1 MTGDAPII
9 VLAAV
14 EDDTRRAVTIELS
27 DGTSLEVAQDAEE
40 ARGITPG
47 LELTAEQAAG
57 LRAADERKQIA
68 RRVFQWLDRRPRTR
82 RDLDRRLRE
91 RGYSREGIE
100 AVLDRFE
107 QEGLVDDRAFAEL
120 FARER
125 LRNRPVGPRWLSGR
139 LRQDG
144 VAGQVVQAVVDD
156 LFTEFDET
164 ELAVRA
170 LGQKRADCGD
180 ESGRQRAARFLN
192 SRGFSTSAAVEAI
205 RRLRHEGI

>member
-1 MTGDAPII
+1 VTGDAPII

-91 RGYSREGIE
+91 RGYSRQGIE

-107 QEGLVDDRAFAEL
+107 RGGLVDDRAFAEQ

-156 LFTEFDET
+156 LFTEFDEI

-170 LGQKRADCGD
+170 LDQKRADCGD